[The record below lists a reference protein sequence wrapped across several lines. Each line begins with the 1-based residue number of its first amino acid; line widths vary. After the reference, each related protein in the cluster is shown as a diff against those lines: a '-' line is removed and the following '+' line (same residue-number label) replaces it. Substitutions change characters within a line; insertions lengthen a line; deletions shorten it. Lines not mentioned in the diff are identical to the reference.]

1 MAESKVEDH
10 AMPPSDASTVQ
21 RSKRRHRKPQPAERV
36 LKPSIPGFSS
46 EEALELIG
54 MCAVAN
60 NLGPVVFA
68 PFPKGLH
75 ATDNP
80 ENPLP
85 GDDGATYPFP
95 LERIWPKGWAPGV
108 ASEDETRPWEKS
120 ILTSMLSN
128 QTGVNGAIFAYNAER
143 DAYAVAF
150 AGTLNPGAAMEDLSA
165 LLIPAGPVQLNFF
178 NSDETYLSPVPS
190 VPVSP
195 AGGTMDNPIP
205 QPPEQTPLVHL
216 GYRTA
221 VESLAVGLVTPANL
235 KSILSGIE
243 KEEIDLYVTG
253 HSLGASVA
261 QLFAAWVKAGGV
273 PAKKINVKCYSFAT
287 PKSANTPMAF
297 NYALALGNHG
307 FSYAVNNSLDTASQ
321 LPPTKETN
329 ADLFNPDISS
339 DLQSKATPTG
349 PYLASPLTPIV
360 EMILKSSPSVPSVP
374 SVPFPLSIFYEIVK
388 AVTAPPAGSS
398 SHASSGAA
406 SMDFAAMGVQHI
418 LAAEPPVVY
427 TGECYPAEF
436 FPSRSDEDLVSIP
449 DETTRQWW
457 QHWPFNY
464 AHYLLNAAE

>member
-1 MAESKVEDH
+1 
-10 AMPPSDASTVQ
+10 MPPSTPPTAQ
-21 RSKRRHRKPQPAERV
+21 KPRRRQRKPQPPERI
-36 LKPSIPGFSS
+36 LKPSVPGFSS

-54 MCAVAN
+54 MCAAAN

-75 ATDNP
+75 ATGNP

-95 LERIWPKGWAPGV
+95 LEQIWPKGWTPGV
-108 ASEDETRPWEKS
+108 ASDDQTKPWQAS
-120 ILTSMLSN
+120 ILTSLLSN

-150 AGTLNPGAAMEDLSA
+150 AGTLNEGAAMEDLA
-165 LLIPAGPVQLNFF
+165 GLLIPAGPVDLKFF
-178 NSDETYLSPVPS
+178 SSNETYLSPFPS

-195 AGGTMDNPIP
+195 SGGTMDNPIP
-205 QPPEQTPLVHL
+205 QPPEQVPLIHL

-221 VESLAVGLVTPANL
+221 VESLTIGLVTPSNL
-235 KSILSGIE
+235 KSILSAIE

-273 PAKKINVKCYSFAT
+273 PSKKINVKCYSFAT
-287 PKSANTPMAF
+287 PKSVNTPMAF
-297 NYALALGNHG
+297 NYAMALGNHG

-321 LPPTKETN
+321 LPPTKETDAN
-329 ADLFNPDISS
+329 LFNPNISS
-339 DLQSKATPTG
+339 DLQSKARPTG

-360 EMILKSSPSVPSVP
+360 EMILKPSSS

-388 AVTAPPAGSS
+388 VVTTPPGGASS
-398 SHASSGAA
+398 QPSSGAG
-406 SMDFAAMGVQHI
+406 SMDFAAMGAQHI

-427 TGECYPAEF
+427 TGECYPPEF
-436 FPSRSDEDLVSIP
+436 FPSRSEEDLVKIP